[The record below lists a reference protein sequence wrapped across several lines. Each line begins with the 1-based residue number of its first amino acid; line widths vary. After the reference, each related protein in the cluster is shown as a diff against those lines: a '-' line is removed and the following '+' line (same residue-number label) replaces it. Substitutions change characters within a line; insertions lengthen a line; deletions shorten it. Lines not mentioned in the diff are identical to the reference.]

1 MIGALFV
8 GPGICL
14 MAYYGDFPRGYYN
27 AFVFSL
33 GVFAMIWF
41 QRPSYMIAAG
51 LLVIIPGVVLFIQFL
66 RKYPLLPREVSHE

>member
-41 QRPSYMIAAG
+41 QRPIYMIAAG